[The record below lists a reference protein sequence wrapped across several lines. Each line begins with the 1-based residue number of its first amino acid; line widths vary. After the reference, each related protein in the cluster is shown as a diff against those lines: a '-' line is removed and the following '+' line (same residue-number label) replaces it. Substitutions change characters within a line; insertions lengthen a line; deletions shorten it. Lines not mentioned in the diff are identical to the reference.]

1 MELESIIH
9 VIQFCGYYSVLL
21 LLIILHYSSGWM
33 DSEVP
38 WKCWFLLNVQK
49 RLSLT
54 LSTGCVCSTRMF
66 AFTAMTKVVTSVFW
80 CHNCHSNNTQC
91 FPVLLFVSK
100 FLNEYALF
108 LPFSLW
114 QNILFHKY
122 CDRNLPTTVL
132 GKEISINGRKKKEF
146 NLNCLYFWGH
156 EGQGKKEW
164 DRSWRRRPTT
174 HDPFLSSSNL
184 KWILQQKRDVSG
196 KTGKNPNNVCT

>member
-1 MELESIIH
+1 MLKK
-9 VIQFCGYYSVLL
+9 Q
-21 LLIILHYSSGWM
+21 
-33 DSEVP
+33 
-38 WKCWFLLNVQK
+38 
-49 RLSLT
+49 LSLT
-54 LSTGCVCSTRMF
+54 LSTGCVCSTGMF

-132 GKEISINGRKKKEF
+132 GKEISISGRKKKNLTLIVYTSEVMKAKGRKNETGVGGGDQPLMTLSCQVVTWSGSCNRKETLVEKLGKIQITCAF
-146 NLNCLYFWGH
+146 N
-156 EGQGKKEW
+156 
-164 DRSWRRRPTT
+164 
-174 HDPFLSSSNL
+174 
-184 KWILQQKRDVSG
+184 
-196 KTGKNPNNVCT
+196 